1 MINALLWAAA
11 WFIPSDDEQPMGPV
25 TVYCHN
31 LPEEVFA
38 ILRASWDNK
47 VEEVAVYESE
57 AAFDDFNEMLMCVLE
72 EGAEVDIQT
81 QYHPSDIGIHVE
93 Q

>member
-11 WFIPSDDEQPMGPV
+11 WFIPSDKEQPVGPV

-47 VEEVAVYESE
+47 VEEVTVYESE
-57 AAFDDFNEMLMCVLE
+57 AAYDDFNEMLMCVLE

-81 QYHPSDIGIHVE
+81 QYHPSDIGIQVE

>member
-1 MINALLWAAA
+1 MINALLWAAS

-47 VEEVAVYESE
+47 VEEVTVYESE
-57 AAFDDFNEMLMCVLE
+57 AAYDDFNEMLRCVLE

>member
-11 WFIPSDDEQPMGPV
+11 WFIPSDEEQPMGPV

-31 LPEEVFA
+31 LPAEVFA

-47 VEEVAVYESE
+47 VEEVTVYESE
-57 AAFDDFNEMLMCVLE
+57 AAYDDFNEMLMCVLE

>member
-1 MINALLWAAA
+1 MINALLWAAS
-11 WFIPSDDEQPMGPV
+11 WFISSDEQQSMGPV

-47 VEEVAVYESE
+47 VEEVTVYESKT
-57 AAFDDFNEMLMCVLE
+57 AYDDFNEMLMCVLE

>member
-1 MINALLWAAA
+1 MINALLWAAS
-11 WFIPSDDEQPMGPV
+11 WFIPSDEDQPMAPV
-25 TVYCHN
+25 TVYCHE

-47 VEEVAVYESE
+47 VEEVTVYESE
-57 AAFDDFNEMLMCVLE
+57 TAYDDFNEMLVCALE
-72 EGAEVDIQT
+72 EGAEVDVQT
-81 QYHPSDIGIHVE
+81 QYHPNDIGIHVE

>member
-1 MINALLWAAA
+1 MINAFLWAAS
-11 WFIPSDDEQPMGPV
+11 WFIPSDEQQPMGPV
-25 TVYCHN
+25 MVYCHN

-47 VEEVAVYESE
+47 VEEVTVYESE
-57 AAFDDFNEMLMCVLE
+57 TAYDDFNEMLMFALE

-81 QYHPSDIGIHVE
+81 QYHPTDIGIHIE

>member
-11 WFIPSDDEQPMGPV
+11 WFIPSDKEQPVGPV

-47 VEEVAVYESE
+47 VEEVTVYESE
-57 AAFDDFNEMLMCVLE
+57 AAYDDFNEMLRCVLE

>member
-11 WFIPSDDEQPMGPV
+11 WFIPSDEDQPMGPV
-25 TVYCHN
+25 TVYCHE

-47 VEEVAVYESE
+47 VEEVTVYES
-57 AAFDDFNEMLMCVLE
+57 ATAYDDFNEMLVCALE
-72 EGAEVDIQT
+72 EGAEIDIQT

>member
-11 WFIPSDDEQPMGPV
+11 WFIPTDEQQPMGSV

-47 VEEVAVYESE
+47 VEEVTVYESE
-57 AAFDDFNEMLMCVLE
+57 TAYDDFNEMLVCALE
-72 EGAEVDIQT
+72 EGAEIDIQT

>member
-1 MINALLWAAA
+1 MINALLWAAS
-11 WFIPSDDEQPMGPV
+11 WFIPSDEQQPMGPV

-31 LPEEVFA
+31 LPKEVFA

-47 VEEVAVYESE
+47 VEEVTVYESE
-57 AAFDDFNEMLMCVLE
+57 NAYADFNEMLMCALE
-72 EGAEVDIQT
+72 EGAEVDVQT

>member
-11 WFIPSDDEQPMGPV
+11 WFIPSDEQQPMGPV

-31 LPEEVFA
+31 LPKEVFA

-47 VEEVAVYESE
+47 VEEVTVYESE
-57 AAFDDFNEMLMCVLE
+57 DACDDFNEMLMCALE
-72 EGAEVDIQT
+72 EGAEVDVQT

>member
-11 WFIPSDDEQPMGPV
+11 WFIPSDKEQPVGPV

-47 VEEVAVYESE
+47 VEEVTVYESE
-57 AAFDDFNEMLMCVLE
+57 AAYDDFNEMLMCVLE

-81 QYHPSDIGIHVE
+81 QYHPSDIGIQIE

>member
-25 TVYCHN
+25 TVYCHS

-47 VEEVAVYESE
+47 VEEVTVYESE
-57 AAFDDFNEMLMCVLE
+57 AAYDNFNEMLICVLE

-81 QYHPSDIGIHVE
+81 QYHPSDIGIHIE

>member
-1 MINALLWAAA
+1 MINALLWAAS
-11 WFIPSDDEQPMGPV
+11 WFIPSDEQQSMGPV

-38 ILRASWDNK
+38 ILRASWDDK
-47 VEEVAVYESE
+47 VEEVTVYESE
-57 AAFDDFNEMLMCVLE
+57 AAYDDFNEMLMCALE
-72 EGAEVDIQT
+72 EGAKVDIQT
-81 QYHPSDIGIHVE
+81 QYHPSDIGIHIE

>member
-11 WFIPSDDEQPMGPV
+11 WFIPSDEEQPMRPV

-47 VEEVAVYESE
+47 VEEVTVYESE
-57 AAFDDFNEMLMCVLE
+57 AAYDDFNEMLMCVLE

-81 QYHPSDIGIHVE
+81 QYHPSDIGIQVE

>member
-1 MINALLWAAA
+1 M
-11 WFIPSDDEQPMGPV
+11 
-25 TVYCHN
+25 YCHN

-47 VEEVAVYESE
+47 VEEVTVYESE
-57 AAFDDFNEMLMCVLE
+57 DAYDDFNEMLMCVLE

>member
-1 MINALLWAAA
+1 MINALLWAAS
-11 WFIPSDDEQPMGPV
+11 WFISSDEQQSMGPV

-47 VEEVAVYESE
+47 VEEVTVYESE
-57 AAFDDFNEMLMCVLE
+57 AAYDDFNEMLRCVLE

-81 QYHPSDIGIHVE
+81 QYHPSDIGIQVE

>member
-1 MINALLWAAA
+1 MINALLWAAS
-11 WFIPSDDEQPMGPV
+11 WFIPSDEQQPMGPV
-25 TVYCHN
+25 TVYRHN

-38 ILRASWDNK
+38 ILRASWDDK
-47 VEEVAVYESE
+47 VEEVTIYESE
-57 AAFDDFNEMLMCVLE
+57 AAYDDFNEMLMCALE

-81 QYHPSDIGIHVE
+81 QYRPSDIGIHLK